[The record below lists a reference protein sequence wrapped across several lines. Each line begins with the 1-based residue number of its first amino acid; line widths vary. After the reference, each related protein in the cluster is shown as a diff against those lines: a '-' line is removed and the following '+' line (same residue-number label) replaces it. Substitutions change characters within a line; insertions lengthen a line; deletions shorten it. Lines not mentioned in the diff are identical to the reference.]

1 MLTDR
6 LIGRQPMHPG
16 IPFQQSRVPAGSDRP
31 LTLRLGRRHQ
41 LDHLDKNRNS
51 HFGLVLTAE
60 QGCQAEVGF
69 RQQFQ
74 GFTALGV
81 HLTGDPS
88 IKPPEGT
95 TQVAIEGQELL
106 GGFAGFVVISPR
118 LGQVPPACG
127 CIALSQHRTYGRRV
141 ESTLALSQNAVLG

>member
-1 MLTDR
+1 MPTAN
-6 LIGRQPMHPG
+6 QHSKWNW
-16 IPFQQSRVPAGSDRP
+16 Q
-31 LTLRLGRRHQ
+31 LGTQTTRTKWKRTRG
-41 LDHLDKNRNS
+41 KKK
-51 HFGLVLTAE
+51 TE
-60 QGCQAEVGF
+60 QGSQAKVGF

-81 HLTGDPS
+81 HLAGDPS
-88 IKPPEGT
+88 IKTPEGT

-118 LGQVPPACG
+118 LGQVPPAGC
-127 CIALSQHRTYGRRV
+127 CIALSQHRTNGRRV